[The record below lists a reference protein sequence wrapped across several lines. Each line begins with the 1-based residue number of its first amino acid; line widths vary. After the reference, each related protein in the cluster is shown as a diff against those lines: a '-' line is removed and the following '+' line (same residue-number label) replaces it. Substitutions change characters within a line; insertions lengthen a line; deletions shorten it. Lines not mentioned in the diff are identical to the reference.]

1 MGMRVDERRRVENFD
16 TSARQ
21 DQAEA
26 RRREL
31 RNLGRCPHGADLNAE
46 CSDCRQDFDV
56 VRLRTFQRTSLVPRS
71 NDEIETRW
79 AAHSRASFAT
89 WLAVPNSLTQQG
101 FEAAMVSGGQQLWR
115 EERQRLA
122 LTATQPLPP
131 GVIAQNIYLDDGA
144 GAYVRMTPQGIERGG
159 APGGRPLSA
168 READEQQRQLDA
180 QTVEGMFRSTWN
192 DGLLSRNW
200 IEDGANIVKRLA
212 EIAASDITFD
222 FEGATEYLG
231 QPRDVRAEA
240 PVLTTGARRY
250 FED

>member
-46 CSDCRQDFDV
+46 CSDCRQDFDA
-56 VRLRTFQRTSLVPRS
+56 VRLRTFQRTSLVPRLM
-71 NDEIETRW
+71 DEIETKW

-89 WLAVPNSLTQQG
+89 WLAVPNSLTQEG
-101 FEAAMVSGGQQLWR
+101 FEAAMVSGDEQLRR
-115 EERQRLA
+115 EWSA
-122 LTATQPLPP
+122 VAPLPP
-131 GVIAQNIYLDDGA
+131 GVIAQNVYVDLGD

-159 APGGRPLSA
+159 VPGGRPLSA
-168 READEQQRQLDA
+168 READERQRQLDA

-192 DGLLSRNW
+192 DGLLSRNR

-222 FEGATEYLG
+222 FEGATAYLEP
-231 QPRDVRAEA
+231 PRDVRAEA